1 MGKGLRP
8 KGPAQGCPC
17 AAPVGSGSCSHTRGR
32 CQLLPAAPSHSVQE
46 TTEFWPPAASC
57 CTATLTQLSAT
68 TLQAPHSPTG
78 SEPGQRAHGAAAP
91 HGWPWAAAAPP
102 QQPLAEKSSFIAPC
116 LHPAPSALTGTS
128 WRAAGPSAGSCRG
141 AAPLPASWESQLQD
155 SADDCEVSYE
165 SVAALRAVLA
175 RIW

>member
-1 MGKGLRP
+1 M
-8 KGPAQGCPC
+8 QGCPC
-17 AAPVGSGSCSHTRGR
+17 AAPVGSGSCSHTRGW
-32 CQLLPAAPSHSVQE
+32 CQLPPAAPSHSVQE
-46 TTEFWPPAASC
+46 TTEFWPPEASC

-68 TLQAPHSPTG
+68 TLQAPHSPPG

-116 LHPAPSALTGTS
+116 LHPAPCALAGTS
-128 WRAAGPSAGSCRG
+128 WRAAGPSAVSCRG
-141 AAPLPASWESQLQD
+141 AAPLPASGESQLQD

-165 SVAALRAVLA
+165 SVAAPRAALA

>member
-8 KGPAQGCPC
+8 KGPVQGCPC
-17 AAPVGSGSCSHTRGR
+17 AAPVGSGSCSHTRGW

-46 TTEFWPPAASC
+46 TTALGPPAASC
-57 CTATLTQLSAT
+57 STATLTQLSAT

-78 SEPGQRAHGAAAP
+78 SEPGQRAYGAP

-116 LHPAPSALTGTS
+116 LHPAPRALTGTS

-141 AAPLPASWESQLQD
+141 AAPLPASGESQLQD
-155 SADDCEVSYE
+155 SAGDREVSYE
-165 SVAALRAVLA
+165 SVAAPRAVLA
-175 RIW
+175 CIW